1 MFSSLRAQLQ
11 AKEKELLQLQRTN
24 PSLLPPDAEQI
35 GTLIDAVRAL
45 QLSTQDGSF
54 VFASDCDYEEVS
66 SSSPPTIYSTG
77 LESIKNLPSSV
88 WLSPTRS
95 TKSQDRQ
102 QPSIFDHLFA
112 LPIKTFLASSWP
124 STFQTPAKS
133 HTQTTHHT
141 SIASHLLFMP
151 LNAFKS
157 PPPTTTSASVEIKNT
172 KTSYVNSRITF
183 NTYIQYFILFLD
195 QAIFHRHHQ
204 KQRRVFS
211 ARK

>member
-54 VFASDCDYEEVS
+54 VFASDCDYEDVS
-66 SSSPPTIYSTG
+66 SFSPSPIYSTG
-77 LESIKNLPSSV
+77 LESIKNLPASV
-88 WLSPTRS
+88 WLSPTSS
-95 TKSQDRQ
+95 TKQQDRQ
-102 QPSIFDHLFA
+102 QPSIFDHIFA

-124 STFQTPAKS
+124 STFQTSAKL
-133 HTQTTHHT
+133 HTKTTHPA

-157 PPPTTTSASVEIKNT
+157 PPATTTSASVEMKSAKNP
-172 KTSYVNSRITF
+172 YVNSRIIF
-183 NTYIQYFILFLD
+183 NMYIQCFILFLD
-195 QAIFHRHHQ
+195 QAILPRHHQ
-204 KQRRVFS
+204 KQHRVFS